1 MTQKLL
7 AFEPLIAQNDSL
19 KETVYQLNCKVTQR
33 EEELS
38 DKNQDLMELSMQNKE
53 MNHQVSQLKNSCQRS
68 QTELEQL

>member
-53 MNHQVSQLKNSCQRS
+53 MSHQVSQLKNSCQRS

>member
-7 AFEPLIAQNDSL
+7 AFEPIIAQNDSL

-53 MNHQVSQLKNSCQRS
+53 MNHQISQLQNSC
-68 QTELEQL
+68 